1 MFAPVETYLRG
12 LRRRFS
18 RSEWAI
24 RHLGLTPVEGQS
36 EEPGLLLIQIDGLA
50 RRQLEA
56 AIEKGSMP
64 FLKRL
69 RDRGHYAMHTFY
81 PGLPSTTP
89 SVQGELY
96 YGVRAGVPAFSFLDR
111 ESKRIALMFRPE
123 WAKKIEAGFQEKAE
137 GLLKGGSSWSNIYSG
152 GAAPEETH
160 FCGSSI
166 GFGDMWRTGK
176 IRNIFVFILFHIP
189 SALRIAGLLF
199 LELGISIPQAVRGV
213 FRGQG
218 FSREFGMVISRTFI
232 GVGLRELITIGGQ
245 IDVTRGLPA
254 VHINFLGYDE
264 LSHRRGPGS
273 VFAHWSLTGIDR
285 AIKNLYRAAHRS
297 PRRDYHVW
305 IFSDHGQERTRS
317 FATEFPGGVEKI
329 IADCLE
335 SVRAKNPAWQARSQ
349 EGMHAPEFLRNP
361 RAERQLARALAA
373 DALTE
378 SETKTFSIVAPGPV
392 GHVYFALPMDD
403 AQKRALALRL
413 VRQGK
418 IPGVLHRDSAGRVTW
433 FHEKG
438 ETAVPEDAPEL
449 LAGHPEPLRA
459 KIARDLVTLCE
470 NKNAGDLILLG
481 WGSNG
486 AWTFAAERGAHAGPG
501 PDETQGFLLVPPG
514 TRLPGYAT
522 DFVRPSDLR
531 AAGRALLGREPLA
544 STRHAGAR
552 TESHLRVMT
561 YNTHGCAG
569 MDGRVSPQ
577 RIARV
582 VQQQSADLIALQE
595 LDHGRSRSRSEDQ
608 STLVAEALGYHV
620 VFCPTV
626 LHGHSGRYGHALF
639 SRWPIEVIQVAELP
653 GASGSWWP
661 EPRGALWARIEVNG
675 VDINIVTTHLGL
687 SPRERQAQMQV
698 LLGPNWL
705 GPVIAKEPVILCGDF
720 NLSPGSVPYG
730 LAASKLTDVQAA
742 REGHAPKS
750 TFSSTRPF
758 MRIDHIFVSAHFETE
773 NAFVPRNDLTRVSSD
788 HLPLLADLSFS
799 AAEDDD
805 EAPTRL

>member
-1 MFAPVETYLRG
+1 MFAPIETC
-12 LRRRFS
+12 LRRLRHRFS

-24 RHLGLTPVEGQS
+24 RHLGLTPVEGHS

-56 AIEKGSMP
+56 AIAKGTMP

-69 RDRGHYAMHTFY
+69 RDHGHYAMHTFY
-81 PGLPSTTP
+81 PGMPSTTP

-96 YGVRAGVPAFSFLDR
+96 YGVRAGVPSFSFLHR

-189 SALRIAGLLF
+189 SALKIAGLL
-199 LELGISIPQAVRGV
+199 LVELAISIPQAVRGV
-213 FRGQG
+213 FRGQWL
-218 FSREFGMVISRTFI
+218 SRELGMVMSRTFI

-254 VHINFLGYDE
+254 VHVNFLGYDE
-264 LSHRRGPGS
+264 LAHRRGPGS
-273 VFAHWSLTGIDR
+273 VFAHWSLNGIDR

-305 IFSDHGQERTRS
+305 IFSDHGQERARS

-335 SVRAKNPAWQARSQ
+335 LARTRDPAWQAHAP
-349 EGMHAPEFLRNP
+349 EGVHAPEFLRNP
-361 RAERQLARALAA
+361 RAERELARALAA
-373 DALTE
+373 EVLTE
-378 SETKTFSIVAPGPV
+378 NATKPFSVVAPGPV
-392 GHVYFALPMDD
+392 GHVYFTAPMDD
-403 AQKRALALRL
+403 AQKRALSRCL
-413 VRQGK
+413 VNHGK
-418 IPGVLHRDSAGRVTW
+418 IPGVLHRDVAGRVTW

-438 ETAVPEDAPEL
+438 ETAVPEDAHQL
-449 LAGHPEPLRA
+449 LSGHPEPLRA
-459 KIARDLVTLCE
+459 KIALDLVTFCE
-470 NKNAGDLILLG
+470 NANAGDLILLG
-481 WGSNG
+481 WGANG

-501 PDETQGFLLVPPG
+501 LDETQGFLLVPPG
-514 TRLPGYAT
+514 TRLPAHST
-522 DFVRPSDLR
+522 DFVRPADVR
-531 AAGRALLGREPLA
+531 AAGRALLGREPLV

-552 TESHLRVMT
+552 TETHLRVMT
-561 YNTHGCAG
+561 YNTHGCSG
-569 MDGRVSPQ
+569 MDGRISPQ

-582 VQQQSADLIALQE
+582 IRQQGADLVALQE
-595 LDHGRSRSRSEDQ
+595 LDHGRSRSRREDQ
-608 STLVAEALGYHV
+608 ATLIAEALGYHV

-626 LHGHSGRYGHALF
+626 LHGKGEHYGHALL

-653 GASGSWWP
+653 GAPGGWWP
-661 EPRGALWARIEVNG
+661 EPRGALWARVEVKG
-675 VDINIVTTHLGL
+675 VELNIVTTHLGL

-698 LLGPNWL
+698 LLGPDWL

-720 NLSPGSVPYG
+720 NLSPGSVPYS
-730 LAASKLTDVQAA
+730 LAASKLSDVQAG
-742 REGHAPKS
+742 RDGYEPRS
-750 TFSSTRPF
+750 TFSSTHPF

-788 HLPLLADLSFS
+788 HLPLLADLSFC
-799 AAEDDD
+799 AENGG
-805 EAPTRL
+805 